1 MKTFRDLDKAFP
13 DSSVLWKDCSGHK
26 FYTEFSCTTSWA
38 TFTRQMFSRYII
50 SYKNK
55 KFSNILVRASSFVS
69 DMTKT
74 STFPIIW
81 LANRSNLF
89 LRELMFKWAI
99 MTLFKVSCLITL
111 KKLFS
116 ETSFGQLFK
125 PDANSRWDLYSVGKS
140 LTQLNS
146 SEIPKDD
153 RK

>member
-55 KFSNILVRASSFVS
+55 KFSNILVRASSIVS

-74 STFPIIW
+74 STLPIIW

-111 KKLFS
+111 KSFS
-116 ETSFGQLFK
+116 QKRHL
-125 PDANSRWDLYSVGKS
+125 DNY
-140 LTQLNS
+140 LNQMQIDVEIYTL
-146 SEIPKDD
+146 SENPWHS
-153 RK
+153 